1 MPRVIPPVP
10 DADDQFFWDGVAA
23 GRFLLERCG
32 ACKALRHPPSPM
44 CAVCLSTD
52 REAFEATG
60 RGSVY
65 SWIASRHP
73 SEPDG
78 EPRIVVLVDLEEG
91 VRFVANLQG
100 IALADVTVG
109 LPVEVFFA
117 EVDGTTL
124 PQFRPSHARPSD
136 DDSAAGGAR

>member
-23 GRFLLERCG
+23 GTLLLERCA
-32 ACKALRHPPSPM
+32 ACKTKRHPPSPM
-44 CAVCLSTD
+44 CGVCLSTE
-52 REAFEATG
+52 REAFAASGHGT
-60 RGSVY
+60 VY
-65 SWIASRHP
+65 SWIASHHP
-73 SEPDG
+73 SEPDA
-78 EPRIVVLVDLEEG
+78 EPRIVVLVELDEG

-117 EVDGTTL
+117 DIDGTTL
-124 PQFRPSHARPSD
+124 PQFRPSHVRPSD
-136 DDSAAGGAR
+136 DVGGAR